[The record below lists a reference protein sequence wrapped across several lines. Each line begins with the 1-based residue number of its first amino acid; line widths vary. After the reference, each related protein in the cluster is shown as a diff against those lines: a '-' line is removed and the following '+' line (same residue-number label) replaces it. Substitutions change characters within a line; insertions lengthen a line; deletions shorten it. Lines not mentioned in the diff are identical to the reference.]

1 MTGSLDTTSSVR
13 VQDCLV
19 FDNLCG
25 VFLHD
30 CMVFFSVNLGVC
42 IIQHKVYFQFFT
54 LQWVQ
59 SATDYAQWLERIQ
72 KRSW

>member
-1 MTGSLDTTSSVR
+1 MTGSLDTASSVR

-19 FDNLCG
+19 FDNLRG

-30 CMVFFSVNLGVC
+30 CMFFFSFGLRVC
-42 IIQHKVYFQFFT
+42 IIQHKLYFQFLT

-59 SATDYAQWLERIQ
+59 SGTDYEQWLERIQ
-72 KRSW
+72 KQC